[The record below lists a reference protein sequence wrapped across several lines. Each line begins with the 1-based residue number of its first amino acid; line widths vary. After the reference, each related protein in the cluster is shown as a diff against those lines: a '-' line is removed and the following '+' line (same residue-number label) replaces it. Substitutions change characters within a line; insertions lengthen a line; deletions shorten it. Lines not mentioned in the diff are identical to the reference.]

1 MRTSKYKSASFYN
14 NRTVHCYKYAG
25 GSDESDAREDLTI
38 GQMRDPNPSVD
49 EEPFTRNDL
58 TVAQMHDLNRR
69 LPPLDMSHEDLL
81 SESSDVTWPEFV
93 ELFQTISDDADAM
106 QDDLLPSLDRRAR
119 SMDASPDKDAVTRLV
134 ASYSAKLQGFFEV
147 LDDIEADIEM
157 LRQMLVLGVVDV
169 AQVEA
174 CIAEDPSPDDD
185 DDETSASSRTG
196 NWDAYA
202 DLVDRLR
209 ARPLTPDQR
218 ARLIAETRAQ
228 HGALRPIGLI
238 ALLEGHHRSFAKW
251 ETKIDAWNSVLEETQ
266 HYTDRDARY
275 RQACRDEHFC
285 GTKEQYES
293 GLRDHDA
300 SIYRQMDALR
310 RSSVEHEAALTR
322 LRRALDS
329 HDPTSPEFARV
340 HAQAAEIRSQ
350 LDENRSTHRR
360 LHSSLSP
367 VSLLEHV
374 RLDDSRQ
381 LHDITSDYH
390 AKLSGRDGDPP
401 LLGST
406 SCGTSSTVPRR
417 HTGVVATHVTKRRDR
432 SDRITSAAVAAT
444 TPRRPKATPP
454 PRCECR
460 MVKTKVECANK
471 PGCKWRMG
479 IGCCK
484 APKG

>member
-1 MRTSKYKSASFYN
+1 MRIRKKPKTPRSVSFYN
-14 NRTVHCYKYAG
+14 NRNIHCYKYTG
-25 GSDESDAREDLTI
+25 GSDESNA
-38 GQMRDPNPSVD
+38 PSVD
-49 EEPFTRNDL
+49 EEPFARNDL

-69 LPPLDMSHEDLL
+69 LPPLDMSHEDVL

-106 QDDLLPSLDRRAR
+106 QDDLLPALDRKAR
-119 SMDASPDKDAVTRLV
+119 SMDASTDKDAVTRLV

-157 LRQMLVLGVVDV
+157 LQQMLVLGIVDV

-174 CIAEDPSPDDD
+174 CIAEEPPPDDD
-185 DDETSASSRTG
+185 EDETPASRVS

-209 ARPLTPDQR
+209 ARPLPPDQR
-218 ARLIAETRAQ
+218 ARLIAETRGR

-238 ALLEGHHRSFAKW
+238 ALLEGHRRSFAKW

-293 GLRDHDA
+293 GLRAQDA

-310 RSSVEHEAALTR
+310 RSSVEHEASLTL

-340 HAQAAEIRSQ
+340 QAQAAEIRSQ

-390 AKLSGRDGDPP
+390 AKLSGRDGDQT

-406 SCGTSSTVPRR
+406 SSTALRR
-417 HTGVVATHVTKRRDR
+417 HTGVVATHVTKRRDHG
-432 SDRITSAAVAAT
+432 DRTTSAAVAAASAAATHT
-444 TPRRPKATPP
+444 TPPKTVAAPRRPKAALPQ
-454 PRCECR
+454 RCECR

-484 APKG
+484 APNG